1 MRLKVQG
8 SRRKA
13 KVKSDRAMWSMIL
26 VFSFFGLLSIGGNSR
41 GYGQDVQE
49 IIRTIDEQQQKIQTL
64 TASFS
69 QRKETSLVKDPLISR
84 GVVKFKRPDR
94 IHFLYV
100 KPEPMEMALDG
111 KTVWIYSPGRSQAEK
126 YSLSRSK
133 KMTQYLEPVMGVFQ
147 KTFAQLSEGYTISY
161 QGLEADHMYRFLLQ
175 PREEKLQKFLSSV
188 GLWIDKT
195 SGAILKFEMI
205 EASKDRLSLEFKDL
219 QINPPL
225 TDDDLT
231 VILPPSAKVLEQS
244 MP

>member
-1 MRLKVQG
+1 MMPKVQG
-8 SRRKA
+8 STRKA
-13 KVKSDRAMWSMIL
+13 KVKRDRAMGSVIL
-26 VFSFFGLLSIGGNSR
+26 VFIFFGLLSIGGNSR

-69 QRKETSLVKDPLISR
+69 QKKETSLAKDPLISQ

-111 KTVWIYSPGRSQAEK
+111 KTVWIYYPGRSQAEK
-126 YSLSRSK
+126 YSFARSK
-133 KMTQYLEPVMGVFQ
+133 KMIQYLEPVMGVFQ

-161 QGLEADHMYRFLLQ
+161 QGLEADPMHRFRLQ
-175 PREEKLQKFLSSV
+175 PREERLQKFLSSV
-188 GLWIDKT
+188 DLWIDKT
-195 SGAILKFEMI
+195 SGVILKFEMI
-205 EASKDRLSLEFKDL
+205 EANKDRLSLEFNDL

-231 VILPPSAKVLEQS
+231 VIIPPSAKVLEQS